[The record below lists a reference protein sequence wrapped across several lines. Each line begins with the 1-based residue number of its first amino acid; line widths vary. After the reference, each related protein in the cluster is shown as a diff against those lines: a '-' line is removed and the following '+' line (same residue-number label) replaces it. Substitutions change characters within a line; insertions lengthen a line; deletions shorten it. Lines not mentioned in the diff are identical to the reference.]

1 MLFSFLDI
9 RPIDIV
15 DIVLSAYLMFALYKL
30 IKGTL
35 AANIVISILAIL
47 VFWVIVRALNMSIL
61 SAVMGS
67 FVNIG
72 LLALIVI
79 FQQEI
84 RTFLVMLSTRH
95 SVFRRMGL
103 AKVIETD
110 EAETEATF
118 MTSICNACENMS
130 HSKTGALIV
139 IGKKVGLKDYIETG
153 DCVDARF
160 SQQLI
165 ETIFFKN
172 TPLHDG
178 AMIVSKNRIIAAG
191 CILPV
196 STDMSLPKSFG
207 LRHRSAMGVTEVTD
221 AVSVVVSEETGN
233 ITVFNRG
240 SFKHVADRGELKEL
254 LKGI

>member
-1 MLFSFLDI
+1 MLFSFLDV
-9 RPIDIV
+9 RLVDIV
-15 DIVLSAYLMFALYKL
+15 DIVVSAYLMYAVYKL
-30 IKGTL
+30 IKGTM
-35 AANIVISILAIL
+35 AASIVMSILAFL
-47 VFWVIVRALNMSIL
+47 VFWVVVRALGMSML

-95 SVFRRMGL
+95 TIFKRFGFD
-103 AKVIETD
+103 KVISEEGD
-110 EAETEATF
+110 
-118 MTSICNACENMS
+118 NAQFPGAIVKSCESMAQT
-130 HSKTGALIV
+130 KTGALIV
-139 IGKKVGLKDYIETG
+139 VARNVGLKDYIDTG
-153 DCVDARF
+153 DPISAQF

-178 AMIVSKNRIIAAG
+178 AMIVDKHHILAAG

-196 STDMSLPKSFG
+196 SKNMSLPKSFG
-207 LRHRSAMGVTEVTD
+207 LRHRSAVGITEVTD
-221 AVSVVVSEETGN
+221 AVSIVVSEETGG
-233 ITVFNRG
+233 ISVFE
-240 SFKHVADRGELKEL
+240 RGERKTIESASELFEFLK
-254 LKGI
+254 KI

>member
-1 MLFSFLDI
+1 
-9 RPIDIV
+9 IV
-15 DIVLSAYLMFALYKL
+15 DIVLSAYLMYSIYRL
-30 IKGTL
+30 IKGTM
-35 AANIVISILAIL
+35 AASIVMSISAFLI
-47 VFWVIVRALNMSIL
+47 FWVLVRALGMSML

-84 RTFLVMLSTRH
+84 RTFLIMLSTRH
-95 SVFRRMGL
+95 SLFKRLGLDPSMEKTDAAENAVFL
-103 AKVIETD
+103 D
-110 EAETEATF
+110 
-118 MTSICNACENMS
+118 SIVKACESMS
-130 HSKTGALIV
+130 KTQTGALIV
-139 IGKKVGLKDYIETG
+139 VARKVGLKDYIETG
-153 DCVDARF
+153 DKLSAHF

-178 AMIVSKNRIIAAG
+178 AMIVDKHHIIAAG

-196 STDMSLPKSFG
+196 SKDMTLPKTFG

-221 AVSVVVSEETGN
+221 AVSIVVSEETGG
-233 ITVFNRG
+233 ITVFEHGNLQHIED
-240 SFKHVADRGELKEL
+240 SQELYKY
-254 LKGI
+254 LKTI

>member
-9 RPIDIV
+9 RPIDVV
-15 DIVLSAYLMFALYKL
+15 DIVLSAYLMFALYKV

-35 AANIVISILAIL
+35 AANIVISILAFL
-47 VFWVIVRALNMSIL
+47 VFWVIVRALNMSML

-84 RTFLVMLSTRH
+84 RTFLVMLSSRNTFFKRI
-95 SVFRRMGL
+95 GL
-103 AKVIETD
+103 DKVIDKDGDGEDASFTT
-110 EAETEATF
+110 A
-118 MTSICNACENMS
+118 ICNACENMS
-130 HSKTGALIV
+130 RSKTGALIV
-139 IGKKVGLKDYIETG
+139 IGKKVGLKDYIGTG
-153 DCVDARF
+153 DSLDAKF

-196 STDMSLPKSFG
+196 STNMSLPKSFG

-240 SFKHVADRGELKEL
+240 EFKHIKNQAELKEV
-254 LKGI
+254 LKAI

>member
-1 MLFSFLDI
+1 MYSI
-9 RPIDIV
+9 YR
-15 DIVLSAYLMFALYKL
+15 L
-30 IKGTL
+30 IKGTM
-35 AANIVISILAIL
+35 AASIVMSISAFLI
-47 VFWVIVRALNMSIL
+47 FWVLVRALGMSML

-84 RTFLVMLSTRH
+84 RTFLIMLSTRH
-95 SVFRRMGL
+95 SLFKRLGLDPSLEKTDAAENAVFL
-103 AKVIETD
+103 D
-110 EAETEATF
+110 
-118 MTSICNACENMS
+118 SIVKACESMS
-130 HSKTGALIV
+130 KTQTGALIV
-139 IGKKVGLKDYIETG
+139 VARKVGLKDYIETG
-153 DCVDARF
+153 DKLSAHF

-178 AMIVSKNRIIAAG
+178 AMIVDKHHIIAAG

-196 STDMSLPKSFG
+196 SKDMTLPKTFG

-221 AVSVVVSEETGN
+221 AVSIVVSEETGG
-233 ITVFNRG
+233 ITVFEHGNLQHIED
-240 SFKHVADRGELKEL
+240 SQELYKY
-254 LKGI
+254 LKTI

>member
-1 MLFSFLDI
+1 MFSFLDI
-9 RPIDIV
+9 RLVDIV
-15 DIVLSAYLMFALYKL
+15 DIILSAYLMYTIYRL
-30 IKGTL
+30 IKGTM
-35 AANIVISILAIL
+35 AASIVMSIAAFLI
-47 VFWVIVRALNMSIL
+47 FWVLVRALGMSML

-95 SVFRRMGL
+95 SLVKRLGLDKSMG
-103 AKVIETD
+103 KTD
-110 EAETEATF
+110 ETENAIF
-118 MTSICNACENMS
+118 VNSIVKACENMS
-130 HSKTGALIV
+130 KSKTGALIV
-139 IGKKVGLKDYIETG
+139 VARNVGLKDYIATG
-153 DCVDARF
+153 DKISALF

-178 AMIVSKNRIIAAG
+178 AMIVDKRHIIAAG

-196 STDMSLPKSFG
+196 SQDMTLPKTFG
-207 LRHRSAMGVTEVTD
+207 LRHRSALGVTEVTD
-221 AVSVVVSEETGN
+221 AVSIVVSEETGG
-233 ITVFNRG
+233 ITVFEQGAHHPMENAQGLYEYLRT
-240 SFKHVADRGELKEL
+240 
-254 LKGI
+254 I

>member
-1 MLFSFLDI
+1 MLFSFLDV
-9 RPIDIV
+9 RLVDIV
-15 DIVLSAYLMFALYKL
+15 DIVVSAYLMYVVYKL
-30 IKGTL
+30 IKGTM
-35 AANIVISILAIL
+35 AASIIMSILAFL
-47 VFWVIVRALNMSIL
+47 VFWVVVRALGMSML

-95 SVFRRMGL
+95 TIFKRFGL
-103 AKVIETD
+103 DKVISEESD
-110 EAETEATF
+110 GVQFPGAIVK
-118 MTSICNACENMS
+118 SCESMAQT
-130 HSKTGALIV
+130 KTGALIV
-139 IGKKVGLKDYIETG
+139 VARNVGLKDYIDTG
-153 DCVDARF
+153 DPIHAQF

-178 AMIVSKNRIIAAG
+178 AMIIDKHHILAAG

-196 STDMSLPKSFG
+196 SKNMSLPKSFG
-207 LRHRSAMGVTEVTD
+207 LRHRSAVGITEVTD
-221 AVSVVVSEETGN
+221 AVSIVVSEETGA
-233 ITVFNRG
+233 ISVFEQ
-240 SFKHVADRGELKEL
+240 GERVPVDSPSELFEFLK
-254 LKGI
+254 KI

>member
-1 MLFSFLDI
+1 MLFSFLDV
-9 RPIDIV
+9 RLVDVV
-15 DIVLSAYLMFALYKL
+15 DIVLSAYLMFAIYKL

-35 AANIVISILAIL
+35 AANIVISILAFLI
-47 VFWVIVRALNMSIL
+47 FWVVVRALNMSML

-95 SVFRRMGL
+95 TFFRRIGLDKVMEGEKQDQDSVF
-103 AKVIETD
+103 A
-110 EAETEATF
+110 
-118 MTSICNACENMS
+118 TSIANACENMS
-130 HSKTGALIV
+130 QSKTGALIV
-139 IGKKVGLKDYIETG
+139 VSRKAGLKDYISTG
-153 DCVDARF
+153 DSLDAKF

-178 AMIVSKNRIIAAG
+178 AMIVTKQKIVAAG

-233 ITVFNRG
+233 ISIFDHG
-240 SFKHVADRGELKEL
+240 KHTSVATRAEL
-254 LKGI
+254 LEILKKI

>member
-1 MLFSFLDI
+1 MFSFLDI
-9 RPIDIV
+9 RLIDIV
-15 DIVLSAYLMFALYKL
+15 DIVLSAYLMYSIYRL
-30 IKGTL
+30 IKGTM
-35 AANIVISILAIL
+35 AASIVMSISAFLI
-47 VFWVIVRALNMSIL
+47 FWVLVRALGMSML

-84 RTFLVMLSTRH
+84 RTFLIMLSTRH
-95 SVFRRMGL
+95 SLFKRLGLDPSMEKTDAAENAVFL
-103 AKVIETD
+103 D
-110 EAETEATF
+110 
-118 MTSICNACENMS
+118 SIVKACESMS
-130 HSKTGALIV
+130 KTQTGALIV
-139 IGKKVGLKDYIETG
+139 VARKVGLKDYIETG
-153 DCVDARF
+153 DKLSAHF

-178 AMIVSKNRIIAAG
+178 AMIVDKHHIIAAG

-196 STDMSLPKSFG
+196 SKDMTLPKTFG

-221 AVSVVVSEETGN
+221 AVSIVVSEETGG
-233 ITVFNRG
+233 ITVFEHGNLQHIED
-240 SFKHVADRGELKEL
+240 SQELYKY
-254 LKGI
+254 LKTI

>member
-1 MLFSFLDI
+1 MLFSFLDV
-9 RPIDIV
+9 RPVDVV
-15 DIVLSAYLMFALYKL
+15 DILLSAYLMFAFYKL

-35 AANIVISILAIL
+35 AANIVITILAFL
-47 VFWVIVRALNMSIL
+47 VCWVIVRALNMSML

-84 RTFLVMLSTRH
+84 RNFLVMLSSRH
-95 SVFRRMGL
+95 TLLKRIGL
-103 AKVIETD
+103 DKVMEND
-110 EAETEATF
+110 EAEADAAFT
-118 MTSICNACENMS
+118 TSICNACENMAR
-130 HSKTGALIV
+130 SKTGALIV
-139 IGKKVGLKDYIETG
+139 IGKKVGLKDYIGTG
-153 DCVDARF
+153 DSIDAKF

-178 AMIVSKNRIIAAG
+178 AMIVSKSRILAAG

-196 STDMSLPKSFG
+196 STDMSLPKHFG

-233 ITVFNRG
+233 VTVF
-240 SFKHVADRGELKEL
+240 DRGTYKLIKDSAELKEV
-254 LKGI
+254 LKAI

>member
-1 MLFSFLDI
+1 MLFSFLDV
-9 RPIDIV
+9 RLVDVV
-15 DIVLSAYLMFALYKL
+15 DIVLSAYLMFAIYKL

-35 AANIVISILAIL
+35 AANIVISILAFLI
-47 VFWVIVRALNMSIL
+47 FWVVVRALNMSML

-95 SVFRRMGL
+95 TFFRRIGL
-103 AKVIETD
+103 DKVMEGEKQD
-110 EAETEATF
+110 QDSAFA
-118 MTSICNACENMS
+118 TSIANACENMS
-130 HSKTGALIV
+130 QSKTGALIV
-139 IGKKVGLKDYIETG
+139 VSRKAGLKDYISTG
-153 DCVDARF
+153 DSLDAKF

-178 AMIVSKNRIIAAG
+178 AMIVTKQKIVAAG

-233 ITVFNRG
+233 ISIFDHG
-240 SFKHVADRGELKEL
+240 KHTSVATRAEL
-254 LKGI
+254 LEILKKI

>member
-1 MLFSFLDI
+1 MLFSFLDV
-9 RPIDIV
+9 RLVDIV
-15 DIVLSAYLMFALYKL
+15 DIVVSAYLMYAVYKL
-30 IKGTL
+30 IKGTM
-35 AANIVISILAIL
+35 AASIIMSILAFL
-47 VFWVIVRALNMSIL
+47 VFWVVVRALGMSML

-95 SVFRRMGL
+95 TIFKRFGFD
-103 AKVIETD
+103 KVISEEEGD
-110 EAETEATF
+110 
-118 MTSICNACENMS
+118 NAQFPGAIVKSCESMART
-130 HSKTGALIV
+130 KTGALIV
-139 IGKKVGLKDYIETG
+139 VSRSVGLKDYIDTG
-153 DCVDARF
+153 DPISAQF

-178 AMIVSKNRIIAAG
+178 AMIVDKHHILAAG

-196 STDMSLPKSFG
+196 SKNMSLPKSFG
-207 LRHRSAMGVTEVTD
+207 LRHRSAIGITEVTD
-221 AVSVVVSEETGN
+221 AVSIVVSEETGG
-233 ITVFNRG
+233 ISVFEQ
-240 SFKHVADRGELKEL
+240 GERKPIESASELFEFLK
-254 LKGI
+254 KI

>member
-1 MLFSFLDI
+1 MLFSFLDV
-9 RPIDIV
+9 RLVDIV
-15 DIVLSAYLMFALYKL
+15 DILLSAYLMYAVYRL

-35 AANIVISILAIL
+35 AANIVMSILAFL
-47 VFWVIVRALNMSIL
+47 VFWVIVRALNMNML

-84 RTFLVMLSTRH
+84 RTFLVMLSTR
-95 SVFRRMGL
+95 SAFFRKFGL
-103 AKVIETD
+103 NKVIEKENEGD
-110 EAETEATF
+110 DYAF
-118 MTSICNACENMS
+118 INSIVNACENMS
-130 HSKTGALIV
+130 MTKTGALIV
-139 IGKKVGLKDYIETG
+139 IGRKVGLKDYIDTG
-153 DCVDARF
+153 DCINARF

-178 AMIVSKNRIIAAG
+178 AMVVDKKRIIAAG

-207 LRHRSAMGVTEVTD
+207 LRHRSAMGITEVTD

-233 ITVFNRG
+233 ISVFEHG
-240 SFKHVADRGELKEL
+240 KHKKIDSRPELIDI
-254 LKGI
+254 LKSI

>member
-1 MLFSFLDI
+1 MLFSFLDV
-9 RPIDIV
+9 RLVDVV
-15 DIVLSAYLMFALYKL
+15 DILFSAYLMYAVYKL

-35 AANIVISILAIL
+35 AANIVMSILAFL
-47 VFWVIVRALNMSIL
+47 VFWVIVRALNMNML

-84 RTFLVMLSTRH
+84 RTFLVMMSTR
-95 SVFRRMGL
+95 SAFFRKFGL
-103 AKVIETD
+103 YKVIEKESEGD
-110 EAETEATF
+110 DFAF
-118 MTSICNACENMS
+118 VNSIANACENMS
-130 HSKTGALIV
+130 MSKTGALIV
-139 IGKKVGLKDYIETG
+139 IGRKVGLKDYIDTG
-153 DCVDARF
+153 DCLNARF

-178 AMIVSKNRIIAAG
+178 AMIVDKKKIIAAG

-196 STDMSLPKSFG
+196 STDMSLPKTFG
-207 LRHRSAMGVTEVTD
+207 LRHRSAVGITEVTD

-233 ITVFNRG
+233 ISVFEHG
-240 SFKHVADRGELKEL
+240 KHKKVESRSELIGI
-254 LKGI
+254 LKSL

>member
-1 MLFSFLDI
+1 MLFSFLDV
-9 RPIDIV
+9 RPIDVV
-15 DIVLSAYLMFALYKL
+15 DIVLSAYLMYAVYKL

-35 AANIVISILAIL
+35 AANIVISILTFL
-47 VFWVIVRALNMSIL
+47 VFWVFVRALNMSML

-95 SVFRRMGL
+95 SIFRRIGL
-103 AKVIETD
+103 DKVIERED
-110 EAETEATF
+110 GGEEAAF
-118 MTSICNACENMS
+118 LTSILNACENMS
-130 HSKTGALIV
+130 HTKTGALIV
-139 IGKKVGLKDYIETG
+139 IGRKVGLKDYIATG
-153 DCVDARF
+153 DGLDAKY

-178 AMIVSKNRIIAAG
+178 AMIVDKKKILAAG

-207 LRHRSAMGVTEVTD
+207 LRHRSAMGITEVTD
-221 AVSVVVSEETGN
+221 AVSVVVSEETGGISIFDHGKFTSVN
-233 ITVFNRG
+233 GREQLREI
-240 SFKHVADRGELKEL
+240 LK
-254 LKGI
+254 KI

>member
-9 RPIDIV
+9 RPIDVV
-15 DIVLSAYLMFALYKL
+15 DIVLSAYLMFAIYKL

-35 AANIVISILAIL
+35 AANIVMSILAFL
-47 VFWVIVRALNMSIL
+47 VFWVIVRALNMSML

-95 SVFRRMGL
+95 SVFKRMGL
-103 AKVIETD
+103 DKVIEND
-110 EAETEATF
+110 EAEADEAFTA
-118 MTSICNACENMS
+118 SICNACENMS
-130 HSKTGALIV
+130 RTKTGALIV
-139 IGKKVGLKDYIETG
+139 IGKKVGLKDYIGTG
-153 DCVDARF
+153 DSIDAKF

-178 AMIVSKNRIIAAG
+178 AMIVSKNRILAAG

-196 STDMSLPKSFG
+196 STDMRLPKSFG

-240 SFKHVADRGELKEL
+240 SFRQIKDQAELKEV
-254 LKGI
+254 LKEV

>member
-9 RPIDIV
+9 RPIDVI
-15 DIVLSAYLMFALYKL
+15 DIVLSAYLMYAIYKL

-35 AANIVISILAIL
+35 AANIVISILAFLI
-47 VFWVIVRALNMSIL
+47 FWVAVRALNMSML

-95 SVFRRMGL
+95 SIFRRIGL
-103 AKVIETD
+103 DKVIEREESD
-110 EAETEATF
+110 SEASFT
-118 MTSICNACENMS
+118 TSISNACENMAQ
-130 HSKTGALIV
+130 SKTGALIV
-139 IGKKVGLKDYIETG
+139 ISRKVGLKDYIDTG
-153 DCVDARF
+153 DGLDAKF

-178 AMIVSKNRIIAAG
+178 AMIVNKRKILAAG

-196 STDMSLPKSFG
+196 STDMTLPKSFG
-207 LRHRSAMGVTEVTD
+207 LRHRSAMGITEVTD
-221 AVSVVVSEETGN
+221 AVSVVVSEETGG
-233 ITVFNRG
+233 ISVFDHGKFTSVKN
-240 SFKHVADRGELKEL
+240 SDELREI
-254 LKGI
+254 LKAI